1 MISIR
6 ESPAPTHFCVLAI
19 AQEVG
24 EHLRG
29 PSPCT
34 GACASLSIQRSIS
47 PNPSLSSRVN
57 PLHLPSLC
65 HTMYLSLVAK
75 LVGALFLAAS
85 FVAPALSAPLADV
98 QLAPRDARTQARA
111 SGLNFDVVGA
121 RDGDELQI
129 MELHHKHSGS
139 RAERLG
145 STTFS
150 G

>member
-1 MISIR
+1 VANLS
-6 ESPAPTHFCVLAI
+6 
-19 AQEVG
+19 VG
-24 EHLRG
+24 
-29 PSPCT
+29 
-34 GACASLSIQRSIS
+34 SLTFDTR
-47 PNPSLSSRVN
+47 
-57 PLHLPSLC
+57 
-65 HTMYLSLVAK
+65 
-75 LVGALFLAAS
+75 
-85 FVAPALSAPLADV
+85 DV